1 MILNVLVIVLFFGG
15 FDDSF
20 ISLLAV
26 VVRVQSIL
34 IVVCE
39 VSLAIVVLLDL
50 PDILT

>member
-1 MILNVLVIVLFFGG
+1 MFFVG
-15 FDDSF
+15 FDDSV

-34 IVVCE
+34 IVVCG
-39 VSLAIVVLLDL
+39 VSLVILVLLDL